1 MSFLFAIW
9 TLVKVC
15 NKGYFESKHKVP
27 MICFFPSWYIFHCK
41 NLCSSCLLL
50 LLLCFYKGSILKKMK
65 LCLLT
70 SSSSNSEASGPLMY
84 YRIVSP
90 KNMPNNVN
98 TFKQKFQWYVS
109 SLADTSSTAIT
120 CVLAFYCQ
128 TKEEYWRKWS
138 SSCFLPAPII
148 LSPVVPTYITE

>member
-1 MSFLFAIW
+1 MEFSFAIW

-27 MICFFPSWYIFHCK
+27 MICFFPSWYIFHCCK

-50 LLLCFYKGSILKKMK
+50 LLLCFYKGSILKKMSSA
-65 LCLLT
+65 CLLPAPVILRLVVPSCIT
-70 SSSSNSEASGPLMY
+70 ENSSIS
-84 YRIVSP
+84 

-128 TKEEYWRKWS
+128 TKEEYS
-138 SSCFLPAPII
+138 ENEALLAFFQLQ
-148 LSPVVPTYITE
+148 